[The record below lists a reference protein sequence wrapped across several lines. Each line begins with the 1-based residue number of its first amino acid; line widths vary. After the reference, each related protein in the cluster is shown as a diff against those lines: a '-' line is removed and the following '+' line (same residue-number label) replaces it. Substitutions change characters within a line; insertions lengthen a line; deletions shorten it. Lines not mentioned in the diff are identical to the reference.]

1 MPVPLNSQP
10 DQMLSSG
17 IAALAAAVQSPP
29 QADPATAALAAVGQ
43 PQSVPQL
50 AQPGGLSLMPLS
62 LGLGSPGDA
71 VGHALRP
78 PDLHSLFPN
87 MTARDLILK
96 FTANTYGPGMAKALS
111 ARLGPMDDPVRLMAQ
126 KAIEQPSGNIP
137 ISGTTPPPQ

>member
-1 MPVPLNSQP
+1 VRVRNAVMLQASVKTDCLLDCLVKWALPGSFSLMPVPL
-10 DQMLSSG
+10 
-17 IAALAAAVQSPP
+17 
-29 QADPATAALAAVGQ
+29 
-43 PQSVPQL
+43 
-50 AQPGGLSLMPLS
+50 
-62 LGLGSPGDA
+62 GLGSLGDA

-126 KAIEQPSGNIP
+126 RAIDQPSGNIP
-137 ISGTTPPPQ
+137 IGGTTPPGQ